1 MQHTLSRHWLHS
13 LAIAVLLALAG
24 MANAAA
30 PLPPPGALSGE
41 NALKLIRSQGR
52 KLAII
57 DVRTPAELDQ
67 GHRNASSRTG
77 AGTEPR
83 QNPRWPRPAR
93 LPHRPPCRRRLRD
106 HPQGP
111 PRQGKPLVPER
122 HSRLSFRR
130 NVRIPLETSQPAIR
144 FRPEHPSAAGGPVAA
159 VTAYV
164 PYRYEHGL
172 FRHA

>member
-57 DVRTPAELDQ
+57 DVRTPAEFDKGHLPGAALLPVQELEQNLDKIPD
-67 GHRNASSRTG
+67 GPVLLVCRTG
-77 AGTEPR
+77 RRAGDAFGIIR
-83 QNPRWPRPAR
+83 KARP
-93 LPHRPPCRRRLRD
+93 
-106 HPQGP
+106 
-111 PRQGKPLVPER
+111 GKENLWYLKGTPVY
-122 HSRLSFRR
+122 HSDGTYEFR
-130 NVRIPLETSQPAIR
+130 
-144 FRPEHPSAAGGPVAA
+144 
-159 VTAYV
+159 
-164 PYRYEHGL
+164 
-172 FRHA
+172 